1 MSSFEK
7 GTVVVLT
14 RNHRAQLLRTLR
26 ALQQLPEAWPII
38 VVDNG
43 STDGTARAVGRQFP
57 GVMLIRSRRN
67 IGAAARNIAVA
78 YAHTPYVAFTHDDS
92 RWEPGALACA
102 ARILEEHA
110 SVAVVSACVKDAE
123 SGRVHPQCAEVAR
136 HAPLTDASHGGPVF
150 GFTPDACVL
159 RTRAFY
165 EAGGVWPPFFE
176 GGEENL
182 LALDMAERGWGMW
195 YCDDVVNWRQ
205 TSEPSERMLGRRWRN
220 DIWTAWM
227 RLPCKLAWSVTLLRI
242 KDAARAGQLR
252 TLLLAV
258 AAGAGKVFKRRRVV
272 SPEVAARWSQH
283 HTDVF
288 SGSQRLSPSG
298 SRQSLV

>member
-57 GVMLIRSRRN
+57 AVMLIRSRRD

-92 RWEPGALACA
+92 RWEPGALARA
-102 ARILEEHA
+102 ACLLDEHA
-110 SVAVVSACVKDAE
+110 SVAVVSACVKEAE

-136 HAPLTDASHGGPVF
+136 RATLTDSSEGGPVF
-150 GFTPDACVL
+150 GFMPDACVL
-159 RTRAFY
+159 RT
-165 EAGGVWPPFFE
+165 
-176 GGEENL
+176 
-182 LALDMAERGWGMW
+182 
-195 YCDDVVNWRQ
+195 
-205 TSEPSERMLGRRWRN
+205 
-220 DIWTAWM
+220 
-227 RLPCKLAWSVTLLRI
+227 
-242 KDAARAGQLR
+242 
-252 TLLLAV
+252 LLLAV
-258 AAGAGKVFKRRRVV
+258 TAGAGKVFKRRRVV

>member
-38 VVDNG
+38 VVDND

-57 GVMLIRSRRN
+57 AVMLIRSRRD

-92 RWEPGALACA
+92 RWEPGALARA
-102 ARILEEHA
+102 ACLLDEHA
-110 SVAVVSACVKDAE
+110 SVAVVSACVKEAE

-136 HAPLTDASHGGPVF
+136 RATLTDSSEGGPVF
-150 GFTPDACVL
+150 GFMPDACVL

-165 EAGGVWPPFFE
+165 DAGGVWPPFFQD
-176 GGEENL
+176 GEESL
-182 LALDMAERGWGMW
+182 LAIDMAERGWGMW
-195 YCDDVVNWRQ
+195 YCDNAVSWRQ
-205 TSEPSERMLGRRWRN
+205 TSEPSERMRGRRWRN

-227 RLPCKLAWSVTLLRI
+227 RLPCMLAWSVTLLRI
-242 KDAARAGQLR
+242 KEAARAGQLS